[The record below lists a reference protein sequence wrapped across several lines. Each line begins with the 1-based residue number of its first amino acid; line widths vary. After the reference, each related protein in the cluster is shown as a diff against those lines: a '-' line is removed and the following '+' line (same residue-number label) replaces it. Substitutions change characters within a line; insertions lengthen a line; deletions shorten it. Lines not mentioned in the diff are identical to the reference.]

1 MNLLA
6 PRLLEE
12 LWNTMS
18 DALKKLA
25 FNQDKKTTMTSEA
38 LMLQGIKEM
47 TVTTFHPAIHSL
59 ASRNRKSP

>member
-1 MNLLA
+1 
-6 PRLLEE
+6 
-12 LWNTMS
+12 MS
-18 DALKKLA
+18 DLLKQLA
-25 FNQDKKTTMTSEA
+25 FNQDKKTIMTSEA